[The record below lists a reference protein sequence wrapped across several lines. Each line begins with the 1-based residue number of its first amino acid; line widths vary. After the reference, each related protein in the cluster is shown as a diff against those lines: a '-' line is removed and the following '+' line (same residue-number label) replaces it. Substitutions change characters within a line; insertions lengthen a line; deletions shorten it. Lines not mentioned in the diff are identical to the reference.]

1 MRKGCSDKDKTP
13 EARNRS
19 KWTESQGSAK
29 AVLARKEKS
38 LVTQMV
44 GVVRD
49 FFLILVARPLRS
61 WKWGRV

>member
-1 MRKGCSDKDKTP
+1 MRKGCSDKDTTP

-29 AVLARKEKS
+29 AVLARKENS

-44 GVVRD
+44 AVVRD
-49 FFLILVARPLRS
+49 FFSS
-61 WKWGRV
+61 WLPGH